1 MILPHEAEAVQK
13 VVAEAFGD
21 PAGVRDPA
29 ALQEALARPFATQN
43 GIPVYP
49 THFAK
54 VSALFQSL
62 LEKRPFA
69 GANRRTALVIAAL
82 LLEQKGYRL
91 KATAGQLKPL
101 LVGMELGFTTW
112 HRVSAWIKA
121 HTERVTRPRGG
132 SSHREGVGAGG

>member
-29 ALQEALARPFATQN
+29 ALREALARPFATQN

-69 GANRRTALVIAAL
+69 GANRRTAAGDRRPLAGAEGLPAQGHGRAAEAAL
-82 LLEQKGYRL
+82 GRDGTGLYHVAPGVRL
-91 KATAGQLKPL
+91 DQGPHGEGDAAPG
-101 LVGMELGFTTW
+101 
-112 HRVSAWIKA
+112 
-121 HTERVTRPRGG
+121 
-132 SSHREGVGAGG
+132 RE